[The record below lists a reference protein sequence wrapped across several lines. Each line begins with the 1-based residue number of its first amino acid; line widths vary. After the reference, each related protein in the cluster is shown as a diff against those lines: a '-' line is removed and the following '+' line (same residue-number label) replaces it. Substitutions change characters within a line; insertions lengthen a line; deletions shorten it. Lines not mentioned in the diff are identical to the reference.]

1 MIWTICVKLIFLFQ
15 KKGKKK
21 KDESEEG
28 EISSNDEREEEFDD
42 GLDEDLIGKQNFD
55 HVSYSILPTAV
66 GKMIWPFL

>member
-1 MIWTICVKLIFLFQ
+1 MNNLCTLDLLFQ

-42 GLDEDLIGKQNFD
+42 GLDEDLIGKQN
-55 HVSYSILPTAV
+55 Y
-66 GKMIWPFL
+66 

>member
-1 MIWTICVKLIFLFQ
+1 MNNLCTLDLLFQ

-42 GLDEDLIGKQNFD
+42 GLDEDLIGKQIIIFIKNVF
-55 HVSYSILPTAV
+55 VCFVYQNKL
-66 GKMIWPFL
+66 

>member
-1 MIWTICVKLIFLFQ
+1 MLTLFYFFQ

-42 GLDEDLIGKQNFD
+42 GLDEDLIGKQIIIFIKNVF
-55 HVSYSILPTAV
+55 VCFVYQNKL
-66 GKMIWPFL
+66 

>member
-1 MIWTICVKLIFLFQ
+1 MDQVSAGWFLLTFMIWIICVKLILFFQ

-42 GLDEDLIGKQNFD
+42 GLDEDLIGKQNYW
-55 HVSYSILPTAV
+55 S
-66 GKMIWPFL
+66 